1 MQAIGYPVQRFKLI
15 AFTIAGA
22 IAGFGGALYAF
33 FNAYVSTE
41 ILHWTLSGDAI
52 IMVVLCGSA
61 TVIGPDLSAANFLL
75 LMNILSSHTE
85 YWLFWIGVIFI
96 LSVMFFRDSVWG
108 FISKRIQ
115 LHMEKNP

>member
-52 IMVVLCGSA
+52 LMVVLGGSA
-61 TVIGPDLSAANFLL
+61 TVIGPALGAAIFLL
-75 LMNILSSHTE
+75 LTKILSSSEERRVGKECVRTCRSRGSL
-85 YWLFWIGVIFI
+85 YPY
-96 LSVMFFRDSVWG
+96 
-108 FISKRIQ
+108 K
-115 LHMEKNP
+115 

>member
-22 IAGFGGALYAF
+22 IAGFGGAMYAF

-52 IMVVLCGSA
+52 IMVVLGGSA
-61 TVIGPDLSAANFLL
+61 TVIGPALGAAIFLL
-75 LMNILSSHTE
+75 LKNILRSHTD
-85 YWLFWIGVIFI
+85 YFLFWIVAIF
-96 LSVMFFRDSVWG
+96 LFSVMFFREGVGG
-108 FISKRIQ
+108 FER
-115 LHMEKNP
+115 NGG